1 MADEIPE
8 IRYPMEAQVGRVDPC
23 GSAKEAT
30 AVEFPISQ
38 SLAGVSMRLKPGALR
53 ELHWH
58 ANAAEWGYVFS
69 GRCRTTIIDPQGCRE
84 TLDFG
89 PGDVWYF
96 PRGHGHSIQGLGPGE
111 CHFLLVFD
119 NGYFSEFATF
129 SLSDWIAQTPPDVL
143 AKNLGVPSETFARFP
158 KKEVYIAVGPV
169 PPPLAESP
177 GIEHAPPLTH
187 KYRLMAQEPRT
198 YPGGTLR
205 LVSSRE
211 FPISATMTGALMTLK
226 PGALRELHWHPN
238 ADEWQYFIAGRARM
252 TVFGS
257 KGRARTAEFGPGD
270 VGFAPRGY
278 GHYIENIGTDECRML
293 LMFNSGAYEEISF
306 SGWLAS
312 NPRALVATNFGVP
325 ESVIA
330 GFPTKE
336 VFIAGPGRPAAS

>member
-1 MADEIPE
+1 
-8 IRYPMEAQVGRVDPC
+8 MEAQPGRIDPG

-30 AVEFPISQ
+30 AVEFPISK

-69 GRCRTTIIDPQGCRE
+69 GRCRTTIIDPEGCRE
-84 TLDFG
+84 TNDFG

-96 PRGHGHSIQGLGPGE
+96 PRGHGHSIQGVGPGE

-129 SLSDWIAQTPPDVL
+129 SLSDWIAQTPPEVL
-143 AKNLGVPSETFARFP
+143 AKNLGVPAESFARFP
-158 KKEVYIAVGPV
+158 KKEVYIAVGPL
-169 PPPLAESP
+169 PPPLTDQP
-177 GIEHAPPLTH
+177 GSEHPPPLTH
-187 KYRLMAQEPRT
+187 KYRLMAQEPRNF
-198 YPGGTLR
+198 PGGTLR
-205 LVSSRE
+205 LVSSKE

-238 ADEWQYFIAGRARM
+238 ADEWQYFISGRARM

-270 VGFAPRGY
+270 VGFAPQGY
-278 GHYIENIGTDECRML
+278 GHYIENIGPDECRML
-293 LMFNSGAYEEISF
+293 LMFNSGTYAEVSL

-312 NPRALVATNFGVP
+312 NPRSLVATNFGVR
-325 ESVIA
+325 EDVIA
-330 GFPTKE
+330 QFPTKE